1 MTTEE
6 EVMEPPTNNT
16 KNTTNTKISAKEKEE
31 TWLNKEDS
39 GQCENPKDLQGIT
52 GGQMLIYNHAYG
64 QIYFDTQVL
73 DKKSKKNFPSI
84 LTNKQPA
91 DHDPGVEET

>member
-6 EVMEPPTNNT
+6 EVIEPPTNNT

-52 GGQMLIYNHAYG
+52 GGQVLIYESFATVG
-64 QIYFDTQVL
+64 EIRVWWRADFQSGSRVL
-73 DKKSKKNFPSI
+73 KKVS
-84 LTNKQPA
+84 
-91 DHDPGVEET
+91 

>member
-1 MTTEE
+1 
-6 EVMEPPTNNT
+6 MEPPTNNT

-39 GQCENPKDLQGIT
+39 GQCENPKDLLGIT
-52 GGQMLIYNHAYG
+52 GGQVLKCNHGYG
-64 QIYFDTQVL
+64 QIYSDTQVL